1 MQPPAYFLPRPPLD
15 LSPTTRAAFA
25 RLYAEAVRSGHG
37 QAVEYTLPAPKWQ
50 FLSWLCDTQ
59 DILLHGSGNP
69 SIREFAP
76 RKSDDLNEFGDRRA
90 VYAASDGIW
99 PIYFAIVDRDRFVR
113 SLNNACARVLGP
125 DGTRSDP
132 YYYFSIDDDALPHQ
146 PWRVGTIYIVPRAGF
161 TQQSRASYRGME
173 VEIAQ
178 WASPTPVRPLAQMT
192 VSPTDF
198 PFLTQVRG
206 HDMAVV
212 SQRAERNPQGFP
224 WVDEDA

>member
-1 MQPPAYFLPRPPLD
+1 MQLPAYFLPRPPLN

-25 RLYAEAVRSGHG
+25 EIYAEAVQLGHG
-37 QAVEYTLPAPKWQ
+37 QAVDYTLAAPKWQ

-59 DILLHGSGNP
+59 DVLLHGSGNP
-69 SIREFAP
+69 SIREFEP
-76 RKSDDLNEFGDRRA
+76 RKSDDLDEFGNRQA

-99 PIYFAIVDRDRFVR
+99 PLYFAIMDRDRSVR
-113 SLNNACARVLGP
+113 SLINACFRVLGP

-132 YYYFSIDDDALPHQ
+132 HYYFSIDDDALPHQ
-146 PWRVGTIYIVPRAGF
+146 PWRVGTIYILPRAGF
-161 TQQSRASYRGME
+161 IPQSRASYRGME

-178 WASPTPVRPLAQMT
+178 WASPIPVRPLARMT
-192 VSPTDF
+192 VSPADF
-198 PFLTQVRG
+198 PFLTQMRG

-224 WVDEDA
+224 WVDEDD